1 MKVILFI
8 FLVVVAVLL
17 CIYIDN
23 KLNKN
28 PRSEE
33 SEEEKTKDEKKV
45 EAAYKEGYSGFKQ
58 QLDQLVL
65 SKEETIKREEEKE
78 RQAQEE
84 KRKRLEEEKK
94 ALENKIMRA
103 NTQADMYLRLVK
115 AKILNEA
122 KIKKFGVGDK
132 IVVQL
137 PLPEHIKLYCRV
149 VNVFVASTKGVF
161 PEDEQWFRFFMD
173 ALKEK
178 GAKDNVSFVAM
189 GRPISKMLGH
199 KAYYRMDYAP
209 HPSTVEVYGTFTCRC
224 DAERNLNGYMECTC
238 HIVDNSK
245 GQ

>member
-1 MKVILFI
+1 M
-8 FLVVVAVLL
+8 
-17 CIYIDN
+17 
-23 KLNKN
+23 
-28 PRSEE
+28 
-33 SEEEKTKDEKKV
+33 
-45 EAAYKEGYSGFKQ
+45 
-58 QLDQLVL
+58 

-161 PEDEQWFRFFMD
+161 PKDEQWFRFFMD

-178 GAKDNVSFVAM
+178 GAKDNISFVAM

-199 KAYYRMDYAP
+199 KAYYSMDYAP